1 MSSIFNNKAL
11 NPEENYIHMTT
22 PENTKRRI
30 SIVLISI
37 GVALLLIASFL
48 AYEELIAGVS
58 IPQPPSLESVLYVLA
73 VVTYKVAFIAVI
85 AWSGAILVTR
95 GLQNL

>member
-1 MSSIFNNKAL
+1 
-11 NPEENYIHMTT
+11 MTT
-22 PENTKRRI
+22 PGNTKRRI

-73 VVTYKVAFIAVI
+73 VVTYKVAFIA
-85 AWSGAILVTR
+85 
-95 GLQNL
+95 

>member
-1 MSSIFNNKAL
+1 
-11 NPEENYIHMTT
+11 MTT
-22 PENTKRRI
+22 PGNTKHRVGI
-30 SIVLISI
+30 ALVSI

-48 AYEELIAGVS
+48 AYEELIAGIS